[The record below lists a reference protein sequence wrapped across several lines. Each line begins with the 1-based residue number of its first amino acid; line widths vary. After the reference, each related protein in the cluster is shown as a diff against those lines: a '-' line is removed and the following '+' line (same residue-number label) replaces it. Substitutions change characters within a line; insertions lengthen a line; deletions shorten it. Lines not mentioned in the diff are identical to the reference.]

1 MLMRLSQLAVALA
14 AAALLVLPLPAAAQT
29 ALLSGK
35 TESCA
40 EQQQAYTPIQQRYER
55 GVIFRVEKCGYA
67 GSYIMGTMH
76 SDSTKLAPIFSDAQA
91 ILKGLKGVGFEFVE
105 DEQTAATAQQYMLLP
120 TSYAQGLRD
129 MIPPADYQRLE
140 DALAERVKLPRP
152 FINRMRPWAAAVT
165 LQYPVPTTDGI
176 TLDVRLQQRAKAMQK
191 TLFGLETPAE
201 QFRIFDRMP
210 FDKQLV
216 MLQDSIAGIADID
229 KHNAEFMQAYISRDL
244 KALHKLADES
254 FAMTSDAEL
263 RDYLRENLLTARN
276 HTMAERM
283 QPRLRAGNVLI
294 AIGALHL
301 MGDEGIL
308 PLLEKDGWR
317 IEVVR

>member
-1 MLMRLSQLAVALA
+1 MLKRLSQLAVALA

-165 LQYPVPTTDGI
+165 LQYPCRPPMG
-176 TLDVRLQQRAKAMQK
+176 LRWMCACSNAPKPCRKPCSGWRLRRSSSA
-191 TLFGLETPAE
+191 F
-201 QFRIFDRMP
+201 
-210 FDKQLV
+210 
-216 MLQDSIAGIADID
+216 
-229 KHNAEFMQAYISRDL
+229 
-244 KALHKLADES
+244 
-254 FAMTSDAEL
+254 
-263 RDYLRENLLTARN
+263 LTAC
-276 HTMAERM
+276 
-283 QPRLRAGNVLI
+283 PLI
-294 AIGALHL
+294 SN
-301 MGDEGIL
+301 
-308 PLLEKDGWR
+308 W
-317 IEVVR
+317 